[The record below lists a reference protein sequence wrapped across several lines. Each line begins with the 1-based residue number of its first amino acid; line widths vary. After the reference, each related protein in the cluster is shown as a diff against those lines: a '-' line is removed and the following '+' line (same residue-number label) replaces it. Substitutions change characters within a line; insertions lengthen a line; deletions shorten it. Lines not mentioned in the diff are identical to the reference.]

1 MKNMRSMKIKFL
13 PIIAALALACVACDD
28 TLSDVGSSIQPPE
41 DQLEVFTDTLG
52 VDGKTVLVDSIYAR
66 TYYGLLG
73 TYTDEE
79 FGTISSDYLCQYY
92 CPKGLIDK
100 DESLVTSI
108 DSMTLELRYA
118 KKGSW
123 VGDPDAPMG
132 VTVFEV
138 NKPLAKDFYTNT
150 NPADYCDKS
159 VSLGAVG
166 YTINNS
172 GVSES
177 DKAEEGYVPSVKVP
191 ISKDL
196 VNRFSNEYFK
206 NGKKAFLSPSAFN
219 TFFKGTYVANSSGEG
234 AIVNISETRMLLY
247 YTYKLDK
254 KGDEHVGKLDST
266 AAASTIMLV
275 TEEVI
280 QMNNIRNSN
289 MDNIVSPEANKTKT
303 YVKSPAGAVTQLLMP
318 MGEMIDKVQDAS
330 VNSLRLQFGVT
341 PPDKNKN
348 KFQAPPYLLLIPESE
363 VSGYFEDD
371 KLPDGKTTFVAKY
384 DSLSYTYTFSNIGPF
399 VKAMAKKYEK
409 EGVTDIKS
417 KLESVHLIPVAIRE
431 SQDPYTGATT
441 IEEIANYF
449 GLSGVELLK
458 QEFEGGY
465 KFKTSLVWSQYKTK

>member
-1 MKNMRSMKIKFL
+1 MKIKFL

-52 VDGKTVLVDSIYAR
+52 VDGHTVLVDSIYAR

-73 TYTDEE
+73 TYTDKE
-79 FGTISSDYLCQYY
+79 FGTMSSDYLCQYY
-92 CPKGLIDK
+92 CPKGLINK
-100 DESLVTSI
+100 DESLVASI
-108 DSMTLELRYA
+108 DSIILELRYG
-118 KKGSW
+118 KSGSW
-123 VGDPDAPMG
+123 VGDADAPMG

-138 NKPLAKDFYTNT
+138 TKPLAKDFYTNT
-150 NPADYCDKS
+150 NPVEYCDKS
-159 VSLGAVG
+159 VNLGAVG

-172 GVSES
+172 GVSDE
-177 DKAEEGYVPSVKVP
+177 DKAAEGYVPSIKVP
-191 ISKDL
+191 LSSAL

-206 NGKKAFLSPSAFN
+206 NGKKAFMTPESFN
-219 TFFKGTYVANSSGEG
+219 TFFKGTYVANSYGEG

-254 KGDEHVGKLDST
+254 KGADHVGKLDST
-266 AAASTIMLV
+266 AAANTIMLV

-280 QMNNIRNSN
+280 QMNNLKNTN
-289 MDNIVSPEANKTKT
+289 MDHILSPEMNKTKT
-303 YVKSPAGAVTQLLMP
+303 FIKSPAGAVTNLLMP
-318 MGEMIDKVQDAS
+318 IGEMIDKVQGAS
-330 VNSLRLQFGVT
+330 VNSLHLQFGVT

-348 KFQAPPYLLLIPESE
+348 KLQAPPYLLLIPESE
-363 VSGYFEDD
+363 VSGYFEND
-371 KLPDGKTTFVAKY
+371 KLPDGKTSFVARY
-384 DSLSYTYTFSNIGPF
+384 DSVSYTYTFSNIGPF
-399 VKAMAKKYEK
+399 VKAMAKKYED
-409 EGVTDIKS
+409 EGITDVKNKI
-417 KLESVHLIPVAIRE
+417 ESVHLIPVAIRE
-431 SQDPYTGATT
+431 SQDPYSGALA